1 VNCPHPTRE
10 PRASPLYS
18 AELRSSGLDPSQL
31 ILEQRHMADKGAR
44 DANEA
49 CTSTLVGWY
58 MCPQGNWD
66 VPPTWDAWEGG
77 ASIRVHGEPQ
87 VVLEHGKVG
96 GIGGGHE
103 KDDVA
108 PVVGV

>member
-1 VNCPHPTRE
+1 
-10 PRASPLYS
+10 
-18 AELRSSGLDPSQL
+18 
-31 ILEQRHMADKGAR
+31 MADKGAR

-58 MCPQGNWD
+58 MCRHEIGMCHRHGMHERTGQHRRGMQGGRVID
-66 VPPTWDAWEGG
+66 TGAWG
-77 ASIRVHGEPQ
+77 AASGVEYGEAS
-87 VVLEHGKVG
+87 

-103 KDDVA
+103 DDDIA